1 VRFANR
7 LQAATARNNSL
18 LCVGL
23 DPDTRRFPKHLGS
36 DPSAIVEFNRQI
48 IEATIDLACCYKPN
62 LGFYMAYGAAGLTA
76 LAETCAIIDHR
87 VPVLLDAKV
96 GDINTTS
103 EAYARGYFEEL
114 DVDAVTVH
122 PYMGLDSIEPFLKY
136 EDRGAFILIKTS
148 NPGSKDVQDLRLAGS
163 EERPLY
169 EHVAAQANAWNARYG
184 NCGLVVGATWPGE
197 LSAIRAT
204 CPNLSILVPGVGTQ
218 GGDLEAAVQAG
229 LDAQGAGILVNSSR
243 GIIYAGSGEDF
254 ARASRRVALELRD
267 RMNAVRTA
275 SDPA

>member
-1 VRFANR
+1 MRFANR

-23 DPDTRRFPKHLGS
+23 DPDLRRFPKHLGS

-48 IEATIDLACCYKPN
+48 IDATIDLACCYKPN
-62 LGFYMAYGAAGLTA
+62 LGFYMAYGAAGLNA
-76 LAETCAIIDHR
+76 LAETCKIIDHR

-103 EAYARGYFEEL
+103 EAYAHGYFETL

-122 PYMGLDSIEPFLKY
+122 PYMGLDGIEPFLKY
-136 EDRGAFILIKTS
+136 EDRAAFILVKTS
-148 NPGSKDVQDLRLAGS
+148 NPGSKDVQDLKLAGA
-163 EERPLY
+163 EACPLY
-169 EHVAAQANAWNARYG
+169 EHVAAQVQTWNKRYG

-197 LSAIRAT
+197 LAAIRKI
-204 CPNLSILVPGVGTQ
+204 CPDLPILIPGVGTQ
-218 GGDLEAAVQAG
+218 GGDLEAAVAAG
-229 LDAQGAGILVNSSR
+229 LDSHGAGILVNSSR

-254 ARASRRVALELRD
+254 ARAARRVAMELRD
-267 RMNAVRTA
+267 RMNAVRA
-275 SDPA
+275 SD

>member
-1 VRFANR
+1 MRFANR

-23 DPDTRRFPKHLGS
+23 DPDLRRLPSHLGN

-48 IEATIDLACCYKPN
+48 VEATIDLACCYKPN
-62 LGFYMAYGAAGLTA
+62 LGFYMAYGVAGLDA

-103 EAYARGYFEEL
+103 EAYARGYFDTF

-122 PYMGLDSIEPFLKY
+122 PYMGFDGIEPFLKY
-136 EDRGAFILIKTS
+136 EDRAAFILIKTS
-148 NPGSKDVQDLRLAGS
+148 NPGSKDVQDLTLAGAES
-163 EERPLY
+163 RPLY
-169 EHVAAQANAWNARYG
+169 ENVASQVQRWNERYG

-197 LSAIRAT
+197 LSAIRAI
-204 CPNLSILVPGVGTQ
+204 CPDLPILIPGVGTQ

-229 LDAQGAGILVNSSR
+229 LDVHGAGILVNSSR

-254 ARASRRVALELRD
+254 ARAARRAAMDLRD
-267 RMNAVRTA
+267 RMNAVRA
-275 SDPA
+275 SD

>member
-1 VRFANR
+1 M
-7 LQAATARNNSL
+7 AATTRNNSL

-23 DPDTRRFPKHLGS
+23 DPDLRRFPQHLGS

-62 LGFYMAYGAAGLTA
+62 LGFYMAYGAAGLEA
-76 LAETCAIIDHR
+76 LAATCTIIDHR

-122 PYMGLDSIEPFLKY
+122 PYMGLDGIEPFLKY
-136 EDRGAFILIKTS
+136 EDRAAFILVKTS
-148 NPGSKDVQDLRLAGS
+148 NPGSKDVQDLTLAGA
-163 EERPLY
+163 EARPLY
-169 EHVAAQANAWNARYG
+169 EHVAGQVQEWNARYG
-184 NCGLVVGATWPGE
+184 NFGLVVGATWPGE
-197 LSAIRAT
+197 LTAIRRI
-204 CPNLSILVPGVGTQ
+204 CPDLPILVPGVGTQ

-229 LDAQGAGILVNSSR
+229 VDSHGAGILVNSSR
-243 GIIYAGSGEDF
+243 GIIYAGSGDDF
-254 ARASRRVALELRD
+254 ARAARRVATELRD
-267 RMNAVRTA
+267 RMNAVRA
-275 SDPA
+275 SILGC